1 MSNIILARQK
11 IQGIRERLLAQGDH
25 EAANQ
30 LEDVIGLM
38 HRRPAAR
45 RMERHSRPVSPAVRE
60 RIIELSETTEMH
72 SAEIAAEV
80 GVNPGR
86 VSEILQGD
94 R

>member
-1 MSNIILARQK
+1 MSDIVLARQ
-11 IQGIRERLLAQGDH
+11 QIREIAQRLLDGGHAQ
-25 EAANQ
+25 EANALHQ
-30 LEDVIGLM
+30 ILPLM
-38 HRRPAAR
+38 QRRQAAR
-45 RMERHSRPVSPAVRE
+45 RMERHSRRVSPAIRE
-60 RIIELSETTEMH
+60 RIIELAETTDMH